1 MANIGAYDENGAVVN
16 LRGLL
21 AACVTVAALA
31 VAGPAV
37 AASTSAAVPVK
48 ALPPLQHVNLRGAV
62 ERASSSATI
71 GPIAGVVPPR
81 GAQAHG
87 ARARGAQ
94 AQGSIRSAQAATT
107 CAEPNCDVAYG
118 GGPVQHSPHVYLVL
132 WGPNWSSSS
141 PAFQYLAAFY
151 SGLGV
156 TTDDNWSTI
165 TSEYTDG
172 SGAPAF
178 GTPVLAGVVQDTST
192 PPNPVTEDDLASEA
206 AGAASYFDITDL
218 ADAQVVIASQSG
230 TCFNDG
236 FAGSCGVPVPSTDAN
251 AYCAWHAITTGGV
264 PVINLPYAPD
274 ARADCGENWINSGA
288 AGTYDGFST
297 AAGHEYAETIT
308 DPDPPT
314 GWVDTA
320 DSISGGE
327 IGDKCVW
334 GGTSGSAYG
343 DLTLSTGT
351 FAMQGLWSNADG
363 GCVMP
368 GAAVL
373 TVASPGS
380 QASTLGVAVN
390 LGVSATAG
398 NAIKLSF
405 AATGLPPGLAI
416 NAATGHISGTPS
428 TTAGTWQPT
437 VTASAGI
444 HSAHVSFTWQVSSK
458 AGAMRGY
465 AAKCLDDYLG
475 RTAAGTKV
483 DLSSCDGLPRQ
494 RVTFQADGELRLRG
508 ECVTARSGLTV
519 LESCTGSAAQTFTR
533 RASGV
538 YVVRS
543 SGWCLTVPASS
554 TANGTQLRL
563 NGCADLPRQ
572 RWSLP

>member
-1 MANIGAYDENGAVVN
+1 VN

-31 VAGPAV
+31 VAGPAT
-37 AASTSAAVPVK
+37 AATTSAAVTVR
-48 ALPPLQHVNLRGAV
+48 ALPPLQHLNLRSAV
-62 ERASSSATI
+62 ERASPSATI

-81 GAQAHG
+81 GAQARG
-87 ARARGAQ
+87 AEARG
-94 AQGSIRSAQAATT
+94 SVRSAQAATA
-107 CAEPNCDVAYG
+107 CVEPNCDVAYG

-141 PAFQYLAAFY
+141 PAYQYLAAFY

-156 TTDDNWSTI
+156 TPDDNWSTI
-165 TSEYTDG
+165 TSQYTDG

-178 GTPVLAGVVQDTST
+178 GTSVLAGVVQDTST

-236 FAGSCGVPVPSTDAN
+236 FAGSCGVPVPSTDTS
-251 AYCAWHAITTGGV
+251 AYCSWHAITTGGV
-264 PVINLPYAPD
+264 PVVNLPYALD
-274 ARADCGENWINSGA
+274 AGSECGENWINSGA

-297 AAGHEYAETIT
+297 LAGHEYAETIT
-308 DPDPPT
+308 DPNPPT
-314 GWVDTA
+314 GWIDAT
-320 DSISGGE
+320 DSVSGGE
-327 IGDKCVW
+327 IGDKCAW

-351 FAMQGLWSNADG
+351 FAVQGLWSNADG

-373 TVASPGS
+373 TVANPGS
-380 QASTLGVAVN
+380 QASTLGVGVN
-390 LGVSATAG
+390 LSVSATAG
-398 NAIKLSF
+398 NAIRPSF
-405 AATGLPPGLAI
+405 SATGLPPGLAI
-416 NAATGHISGTPS
+416 NAATGHITGQPS
-428 TTAGTWQPT
+428 TTAGTWQTT
-437 VTASAGI
+437 VTASAGL

-465 AAKCLDDYLG
+465 AAKCLDDNLG
-475 RTAAGTKV
+475 HTANGTKV
-483 DLSSCDGLPRQ
+483 DLWSCDGRLRQ
-494 RVTFQADGELRLRG
+494 RVTFQANGELRLRG
-508 ECVTARSGLTV
+508 KCITARSGAAV
-519 LESCTGSAAQTFTR
+519 LEACTGSPAQTWTR
-533 RASGV
+533 RANGEYFVHAS
-538 YVVRS
+538 RR
-543 SGWCLTVPASS
+543 CLAIPGSS

-563 NGCADLPRQ
+563 SSCTDSPRE